1 MNEKQLLDIIHVISS
16 CLQAFVVV
24 MALVAFGHVDN
35 KRAWW
40 WFVLASVVVF
50 TRRLTAVY
58 ESIFAVN
65 TNILEGI
72 QTISISV
79 MWLIFILIR
88 TDNFKRNP
96 NGANNGPKGIV

>member
-1 MNEKQLLDIIHVISS
+1 MNEKQVLDIIQVVSS
-16 CLQAFVVV
+16 CLQAFVIV

-58 ESIFAVN
+58 ASIFALN
-65 TNILEGI
+65 TAILEGL
-72 QTISISV
+72 QTISISI

-88 TDNFKRNP
+88 TDYFKRNGAY
-96 NGANNGPKGIV
+96 NGKPKRIV